1 MSKSIAH
8 ANRGQG
14 LEQLI
19 EYANQQ
25 YAAKGIAQI
34 QKVATP
40 WKVIRKGKQI
50 VSAFPEK
57 KSTVDFIGVYKGQA
71 IAFDAKQTE
80 NTTRFPFA
88 NIEEH
93 QDLFMYRWMLNGGYA
108 FYLIEFKAH
117 NELFFVPHTY
127 LSAFG
132 GMENRKSIPYEHL
145 KAKFPTVKQGD
156 GIVLDYLKHVE
167 DIA

>member
-1 MSKSIAH
+1 MKSIAH

-14 LEQLI
+14 LETLI

-34 QKVATP
+34 QKVPTP

-57 KSTVDFIGVYKGQA
+57 KSTVDFIGDYKGRSVC
-71 IAFDAKQTE
+71 FEAKSTE
-80 NTTRFPFA
+80 NKTLFPLA
-88 NIEEH
+88 NFEEH
-93 QDLFMYRWMLNGGYA
+93 QIEFMRKWTGIKFA
-108 FYLIEFKAH
+108 VIEFKH
-117 NELFFVPHTY
+117 TRQIFFLEAARLLNAWDNHKV
-127 LSAFG
+127 G
-132 GMENRKSIPYEHL
+132 GPASIPYEWCAFWL
-145 KAKFPTVKQGD
+145 DEIEQGD

-167 DIA
+167 VS